1 MSTPVGTVVLVVGLV
16 LTGLMAGLYFGFTTA
31 VMPGLARVG
40 DRAYVTSMQRIN
52 ASILNPWFLTTFLGA
67 LVVPVAAAVLHLH
80 DDARTR
86 LPWIIAGAALYG
98 ATVVITGAVNVPL
111 NNRLMA
117 VEDVSDQA
125 APEIRHAFQHR
136 WTRFNKA
143 RTVVSLAA
151 VVALAIALARPVV

>member
-40 DRAYVTSMQRIN
+40 DRAYVISMQRIN

-98 ATVVITGAVNVPL
+98 ATVVSTGADHVPL

-117 VEDVSDQA
+117 VEDVCDQA